1 MKKLFA
7 IIGIM
12 IALQA
17 SSNPV
22 TFCVDMRYWTID
34 PGGIHLYIVGDTV
47 FHPMTQSIIDTNI
60 YCLTL
65 DLPSDSCIEYDF
77 LNGSDFYGLEFVP
90 PESRVDDINSNR
102 WICTHGTT
110 TDTLETG
117 ALLFAANAP
126 EGQSM
131 LRLKVDM
138 VQQSSIDTA
147 GVFVS
152 GSLGTNI
159 RMDNLFHGN
168 VYDAKVY
175 VLPGSYDY
183 RFYNGSTSESVPT
196 ACSVN
201 GSRQVSFTVDTVV
214 SSVCFSECIACGTAI
229 ESVETATPIFS
240 VFPNPANDRF
250 RVSTEFHGA
259 SRLSLTDLSG
269 KTVREFELSET
280 DIRWFDISS
289 LSAGSYLVTV
299 RSSSGQSLAVDR
311 LIIR

>member
-138 VQQSSIDTA
+138 VQQSSVDLLELISVWTIYFTETCMTPRFMCSPALMITVSITA
-147 GVFVS
+147 A
-152 GSLGTNI
+152 
-159 RMDNLFHGN
+159 HQK
-168 VYDAKVY
+168 A
-175 VLPGSYDY
+175 
-183 RFYNGSTSESVPT
+183 
-196 ACSVN
+196 
-201 GSRQVSFTVDTVV
+201 
-214 SSVCFSECIACGTAI
+214 
-229 ESVETATPIFS
+229 
-240 VFPNPANDRF
+240 F
-250 RVSTEFHGA
+250 RP
-259 SRLSLTDLSG
+259 
-269 KTVREFELSET
+269 
-280 DIRWFDISS
+280 
-289 LSAGSYLVTV
+289 
-299 RSSSGQSLAVDR
+299 LAV
-311 LIIR
+311 